1 MQATEERELKLSPGP
16 DFELPAGD
24 DPRERNFT
32 STYHD
37 TEDHRLAAL
46 GITLRRRLENGRNLW
61 QLKLPLAAGRRE
73 LEVPGGPARVP
84 REFGDVLIAITRD
97 RSLSP
102 VATLRT
108 RRTSVEVREKGSV
121 AEVALDVVAVLDG
134 RRVRESFAEVE
145 VELLS
150 GDARALGRIGKQLRR
165 AGAVKGDGLPKL
177 VRVLGLGQRNGAA
190 AKDEPPLAHLQ
201 AMLSRQLEKMLQHD
215 PGTRLGWDSEDLH
228 DLRVATR
235 RLRALLR
242 AARPLLDR
250 DWAEGLRAELSW
262 LGSALGPARDLDVL
276 VEHLTGELDELSE
289 DERVA
294 AERLV
299 QRLDS
304 ERVEARAAMLEALES
319 ERYLHLL
326 DAVEE
331 AARSPRASTED
342 HSLLDIAADEFKR
355 LGKAVRRL
363 SSEPTDEE
371 LHRVRIKT
379 KRARYAAELA
389 EATAGKK
396 VERFIERAKRLQDVL
411 GEHQDAIVAEDRIRA
426 LLGSVRGTRVAFAGG
441 RLVERERSRRRSS
454 RAEWREAWKE
464 LERSGARAWS

>member
-1 MQATEERELKLSPGP
+1 MRTTEERELKLSPGP
-16 DFELPAGD
+16 DFELPPGA

-32 STYHD
+32 STYLD
-37 TEDHRLAAL
+37 TEDRRLAAL
-46 GITLRRRLENGRNLW
+46 GITLRRRLENGKNLW
-61 QLKLPLAAGRRE
+61 QLKLPVAAGRRE

-84 REFGDVLIAITRD
+84 REFGDVLIAITRG

-102 VATLRT
+102 AATLRT

-150 GDARALGRIGKQLRR
+150 GDASTLGRIGKQLHR
-165 AGAVKGDGLPKL
+165 AGAEKGDGRPKL
-177 VRVLGLGQRNGAA
+177 VRVLGLGQRNGTAA
-190 AKDEPPLAHLQ
+190 RNAPPLAQLQ

-215 PGTRLGWDSEDLH
+215 PGTRLGSDSEDLH

-262 LGSALGPARDLDVL
+262 LGSALGPVRDLDVL
-276 VEHLTGELDELSE
+276 IEHLTGELEEFSDE
-289 DERVA
+289 ERLA

-299 QRLDS
+299 QALDS
-304 ERVEARAAMLEALES
+304 ERAEARAAMLEALES
-319 ERYLHLL
+319 ERYLRLL
-326 DAVEE
+326 DALEE
-331 AARSPRASTED
+331 AARSPRASTGD
-342 HSLLDIAADEFKR
+342 RALADIAANEFKR
-355 LGKAVRRL
+355 LSKAVRRL
-363 SSEPTDEE
+363 SSDPGDEE

-389 EATAGKK
+389 EAAVGKK
-396 VERFIERAKRLQDVL
+396 AERFVESAKRLQDIL
-411 GEHQDAIVAEDRIRA
+411 GEHQDAIVAEGRIRA
-426 LLGSVRGTRVAFAGG
+426 LLGSIRGTRVAFVGG
-441 RLVERERSRRRSS
+441 RLVERERRRRRSS
-454 RAEWREAWKE
+454 QAEWRDAWKE